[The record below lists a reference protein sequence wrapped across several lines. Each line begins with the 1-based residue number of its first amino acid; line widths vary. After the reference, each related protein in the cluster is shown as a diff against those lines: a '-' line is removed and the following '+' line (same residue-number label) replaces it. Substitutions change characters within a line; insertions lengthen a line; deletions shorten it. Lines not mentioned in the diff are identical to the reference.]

1 MRFLAAVFGLAVLL
15 AACSDAA
22 STTES
27 TTAPTPAS
35 TTATLTPTTTTTQ
48 GPVFTPD
55 QQSTAVV
62 ALDKV
67 LAGEEL
73 TRDEATFLCVI
84 TLMPPGPLG
93 LWGSEVGLDDRWS
106 ETEKASQL
114 DLAVTK
120 LAELGLCG

>member
-1 MRFLAAVFGLAVLL
+1 MRILAATFGLAVLL
-15 AACSDAA
+15 AACSDSA

-27 TTAPTPAS
+27 TTSPTPAPATAAPAP
-35 TTATLTPTTTTTQ
+35 TTATTQ

-73 TRDEATFLCVI
+73 TSDEAAFLCVI
-84 TLMPPGPLG
+84 TLMPPGPLA
-93 LWGSEVGLDDRWS
+93 LWGSEVGLDDRWKQA
-106 ETEKASQL
+106 EKVFQL
-114 DLAVTK
+114 DLAVTQ
-120 LAELGLCG
+120 LTELGLCG